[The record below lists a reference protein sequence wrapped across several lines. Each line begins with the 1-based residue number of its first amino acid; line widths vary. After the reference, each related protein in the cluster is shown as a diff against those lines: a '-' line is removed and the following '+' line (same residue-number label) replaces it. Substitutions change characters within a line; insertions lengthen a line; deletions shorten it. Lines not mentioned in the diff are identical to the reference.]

1 MQKHCGICDFRLYL
15 LLPDM
20 KIITL
25 LTADCQPLN
34 KKSTHSKCCA
44 FQTVEKADLQIQ
56 LYADAHWASLQIGCF
71 ACMIVGTTIGRP
83 QIAMFINTL
92 QRTANAVRFLNYRQM
107 VKKGRKLRSMKYIV
121 IDESRIAMKLCFLG
135 IICSLIPNVPAV
147 VSIQNITVRD
157 SKTKGVI
164 LYPSDSAIFPLRRA
178 VMLLVLPQA
187 GHR

>member
-1 MQKHCGICDFRLYL
+1 
-15 LLPDM
+15 
-20 KIITL
+20 
-25 LTADCQPLN
+25 
-34 KKSTHSKCCA
+34 
-44 FQTVEKADLQIQ
+44 
-56 LYADAHWASLQIGCF
+56 
-71 ACMIVGTTIGRP
+71 
-83 QIAMFINTL
+83 
-92 QRTANAVRFLNYRQM
+92 M

-121 IDESRIAMKLCFLG
+121 IDESRIAMKLRFLG